1 MNGPIPSSWTPY
13 LRSVLRIMA
22 AFSFITHGTQ
32 KLFAVP
38 SAMPPRP
45 PVELMSL
52 FGVAGV
58 LEVVG
63 GSLLLLGLFTRPV
76 AFILSGQ
83 MAVAYF
89 MVHFPQ
95 SFWPVL
101 NGGEPAMLFC
111 FVFLYL
117 AAAGAGPWSLD
128 ALLRPDRSSEPA
140 RRAPPPL

>member
-1 MNGPIPSSWTPY
+1 MNGPLPSSWAPH
-13 LRSVLRIMA
+13 LRSLLRIMA

-32 KLFAVP
+32 KLFA
-38 SAMPPRP
+38 MPLAQPRDT
-45 PVELMSL
+45 VELMSQL
-52 FGVAGV
+52 GLAGT

-76 AFILSGQ
+76 AFILAGQ

-89 MVHFPQ
+89 QVHLPM
-95 SFWPVL
+95 SFWPIL
-101 NGGEPAMLFC
+101 NGGEPAVLFC

-128 ALLRPDRSSEPA
+128 ALLRGDHSGGAARREPA
-140 RRAPPPL
+140 TL